1 MSAPN
6 LEGLRE
12 IVNANI
18 AAQECEENMKKL
30 MHTKA
35 QKMQAKLVVLY
46 EEKYFRK
53 STIGRLL
60 NNLKRCKRELLQ
72 PGISAKERENCDWC
86 IKNHP
91 QSLKHNRQRLQAVE
105 KEIRGFNVSEKVAEA
120 AMAEVLD
127 KKRQNL
133 EEDDLQADLNFSY
146 ASYRY
151 YSAQAD
157 EAAAGDKRQQYSEK
171 RDFYLQQFGETE
183 ERMAKKRASDTNVA
197 SGK

>member
-6 LEGLRE
+6 AKDLAGLRE
-12 IVNANI
+12 KVDATIK
-18 AAQECEENMKKL
+18 AQQCEQDMRKL
-30 MHTKA
+30 MRTKA
-35 QKMQAKLVVLY
+35 QEMQEKLVALC
-46 EEKYFRK
+46 EEKDFRERM
-53 STIGRLL
+53 IGKYWK
-60 NNLKRCKRELLQ
+60 NLEDCERQLLQ

-91 QSLKHNRQRLQAVE
+91 QSLEHNRQRLQAVE
-105 KEIRGFNVSEKVAEA
+105 KQIQGFNVSEKVAEA

-133 EEDDLQADLNFSY
+133 EEDDLEADLNFSY

-171 RDFYLQQFGETE
+171 RDLYLQQIGETE
-183 ERMAKKRASDTNVA
+183 ERMAKKRA
-197 SGK
+197 